1 MKSILVLAAG
11 LLIFSSCATTKMSK
25 SPSPTGD
32 WDYSVTG
39 TPEGDFTGLMT
50 IAQVEQKYTAKFKL
64 SGYDTNLDKFLYDS
78 KTKKMTGEFYY
89 SGTLVIFTGLL
100 EGDAISGSMSAGG
113 SDYPF
118 KATRKK

>member
-1 MKSILVLAAG
+1 MKRILILAVG
-11 LLIFSSCATTKMSK
+11 LLIASSCATSKMSK
-25 SPSPTGD
+25 SSSPAGD
-32 WDYSVTG
+32 WNYTVTG

-50 IAQVEQKYTAKFKL
+50 ITQTEQKYTAKFKL
-64 SGYDTNLDKFLYDS
+64 SGYDTNLEKFLYDS

-89 SGTLVIFTGLL
+89 SGTLVLFTGLL
-100 EGDAISGSMSAGG
+100 EGDAINGSMSAGG